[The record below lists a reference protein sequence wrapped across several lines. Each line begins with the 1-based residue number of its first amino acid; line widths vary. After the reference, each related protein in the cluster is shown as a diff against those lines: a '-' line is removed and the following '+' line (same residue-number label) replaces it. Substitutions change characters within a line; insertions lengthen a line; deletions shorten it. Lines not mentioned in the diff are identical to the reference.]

1 MPPWQKL
8 SRTKARD
15 SHFLFLS
22 PISDF
27 KLQHA
32 LLHPFVSRFRVIVKN
47 GFVDPDVLI
56 TVPLTM
62 ELRLGGALQAAQYK
76 NDILCLF
83 NTGNLFLSMF
93 FSGFRVFF
101 QFEPDQPGG
110 HHNIFTPNGKRFVP
124 PESVCLHSAF
134 CQQLFLW

>member
-15 SHFLFLS
+15 SHFLLLS

-27 KLQHA
+27 KLQHV
-32 LLHPFVSRFRVIVKN
+32 LLHPLVSRFRVTVKN

-62 ELRLGGALQAAQYK
+62 KLRLGGALQAAQYK
-76 NDILCLF
+76 NNIL
-83 NTGNLFLSMF
+83 S
-93 FSGFRVFF
+93 
-101 QFEPDQPGG
+101 
-110 HHNIFTPNGKRFVP
+110 
-124 PESVCLHSAF
+124 
-134 CQQLFLW
+134 